1 MQIDTRYQDSRCQSC
16 EAKDCESCTQFVTRL
31 LLTPPPGPFGKL
43 IRRIRTAGG
52 LVQYVFEDLPEP

>member
-1 MQIDTRYQDSRCQSC
+1 MNDKEYMSSAPRHQSR
-16 EAKDCESCTQFVTRL
+16 ETKDCTQFGTRL
-31 LLTPPPGPFGKL
+31 LLTPPPVPFGKL